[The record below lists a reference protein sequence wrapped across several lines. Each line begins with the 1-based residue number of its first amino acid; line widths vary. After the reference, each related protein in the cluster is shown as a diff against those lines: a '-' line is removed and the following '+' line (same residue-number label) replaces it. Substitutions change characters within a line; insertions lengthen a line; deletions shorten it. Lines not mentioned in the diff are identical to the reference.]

1 MTFGGALVAGRG
13 FVAPCA
19 SHTGRAVVRVPYRG
33 CHVRGRDQVAGTPLP
48 FLLFYPVA
56 GSVSSTPARRR
67 HSSSTRRPEIAHE
80 SPRSIYGTNQ
90 EQNKP
95 RYVSPPLSSCHCH
108 TTYRYRLRDRE
119 LQGRRRREY
128 GKRPRASSYP
138 LHSSLPSLDP
148 FPSPGYQFRRRGS
161 SIGPRSGLIW
171 GHPSAR
177 SDSWAPPTHLGALGF
192 RGRGSVCLLCSDLG
206 GLSRGCRVRDR
217 AVAWGRDG
225 IANSSVGR
233 VDPPN
238 SFGRV
243 NQQPVLTPITPRA
256 LCDCWRGSVHVCRLS
271 TNAECRGVFFV
282 TDYFKAPC

>member
-1 MTFGGALVAGRG
+1 LR
-13 FVAPCA
+13 
-19 SHTGRAVVRVPYRG
+19 
-33 CHVRGRDQVAGTPLP
+33 
-48 FLLFYPVA
+48 
-56 GSVSSTPARRR
+56 PARRTPAGQLFACR
-67 HSSSTRRPEIAHE
+67 TVDAMCGGEIKSPGRLFLSFFSTPSPGGPGQPQLGGGTAPAPAAPKLRTNLHALSTVPTRSKTNHDMYH
-80 SPRSIYGTNQ
+80 PRSLPATAILHT
-90 EQNKP
+90 
-95 RYVSPPLSSCHCH
+95 VTASATASS
-108 TTYRYRLRDRE
+108 RDAVHAS
-119 LQGRRRREY
+119 LRRREY

-206 GLSRGCRVRDR
+206 GLPRGCRVRDR

-271 TNAECRGVFFV
+271 TNAECRVFL
-282 TDYFKAPC
+282 